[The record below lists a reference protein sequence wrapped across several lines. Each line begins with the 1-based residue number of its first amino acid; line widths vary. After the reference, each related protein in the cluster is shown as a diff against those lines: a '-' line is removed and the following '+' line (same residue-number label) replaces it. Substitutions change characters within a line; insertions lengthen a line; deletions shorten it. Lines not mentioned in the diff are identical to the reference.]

1 MKSGWEIVIGLETH
15 VQLATNSKIFSS
27 SSTLFGSQPNKQ
39 TNEID
44 MALPG
49 SMPSLNSKTVEYA
62 IRFGLAAGA
71 TISKNSVFERK
82 HYFYPDLPKG
92 YQISQFRNP
101 IMKNGAISFY
111 MDGEEKEVKLT
122 QAHLEED
129 AGKSLHKNY
138 NSGIDLNRAGIPLL
152 EIVTE
157 PIIRSAKEAYM
168 YAKALHN
175 LVVWLGIC
183 DGNLQEGSFRC
194 DANVS
199 VRKSGS
205 NILGTRTEI
214 KNLNSFRFLEKAIIF
229 ESNRQIKLIENGGH
243 VIQETR
249 LYDAENDETRSMR
262 TKESATDYRYFPDP
276 DLQILNISNE
286 YISKIKES
294 MPELPLTRIKRFE
307 SDYCISREEALQMTV
322 NIQTAEYFESV
333 IKYIPK
339 NYEKIVSN
347 FISQELSTLMNRD
360 NKSIKENK
368 ITSYILASL
377 INRVIDGSISN
388 KNAKYVLSIMWDK
401 GQYNIDEIIKEEGL
415 DQINDISIIT
425 EIIDGVISKNK
436 IAVMEYLSGKEKAFN
451 SLIGQVMKASN
462 GRINPRDIN
471 AMLKHSIELYKKDLE
486 KVET

>member
-27 SSTLFGSQPNKQ
+27 SSTLFGSEPNKQ
-39 TNEID
+39 TNEVD

-62 IRFGLAAGA
+62 IKFGLAVGA

-101 IMKNGAISFY
+101 IIKNGAISFY
-111 MDGEEKEVKLT
+111 LDGKEKEVKLT

-138 NSGIDLNRAGIPLL
+138 NSGIDLNRAGVPLL

-157 PIIRSAKEAYM
+157 PVMRSAKEAYM
-168 YAKALHN
+168 YAKTLHN

-199 VRKSGS
+199 VRRSGS
-205 NILGTRTEI
+205 TVLGTRTEI

-229 ESNRQIKLIENGGH
+229 ESNRQVQLIEDGGH
-243 VIQETR
+243 IIQETR
-249 LYDAENDETRSMR
+249 LYDSENDETRSMR

-276 DLQILNISNE
+276 DLQVLNISNE
-286 YISKIKES
+286 YIEKIKKS
-294 MPELPLTRIKRFE
+294 MPELPFNRRKRFE
-307 SDYCISREEALQMTV
+307 SDYCISREEALQMTF

-333 IKYIPK
+333 VTNIPK
-339 NYEKIVSN
+339 NCGKTAAN

-360 NKSIKENK
+360 NKNIRESK
-368 ITSYILASL
+368 ITSDILASL

-401 GQYNIDEIIKEEGL
+401 GQYDIDKIIKEERL
-415 DQINDISIIT
+415 DQIKDTSLII
-425 EIIDGVISKNK
+425 EIIDNVISNNK
-436 IAVMEYLSGKEKAFN
+436 TAAMEYLSGKEKAFN
-451 SLIGQVMKASN
+451 SLIGQIMKASN
-462 GRINPRDIN
+462 GRIDPSNIN
-471 AMLKHSIELYKKDLE
+471 TILKQRIEIYGEELE
-486 KVET
+486 KL